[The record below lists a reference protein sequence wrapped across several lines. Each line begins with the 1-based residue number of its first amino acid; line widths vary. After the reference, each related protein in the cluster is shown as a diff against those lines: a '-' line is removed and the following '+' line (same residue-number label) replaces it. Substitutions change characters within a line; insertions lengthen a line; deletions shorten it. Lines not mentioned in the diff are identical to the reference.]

1 MEKKPTFCRKNN
13 LFMIYLKSKNREG
26 KCMNANVIYNTNN
39 TPVKTSF
46 FQNMIAILW
55 YIIKCSYRGV
65 KYIFMDVPSHL
76 WQLASG
82 KVDTAYKGTMAA
94 VNNMSKN
101 ENKNKKSVLKMDLN
115 DLLKNTAIM
124 KRRIAKLELEK
135 ARLLEELKGP
145 GGIRSKEP
153 VVYQFTAKKDGK
165 LETGIVSGYSKLDI
179 NTFLVQDGYEV
190 YKIEHN
196 KMIEFLYGKQSIF
209 SPKLKNKD
217 LLFWLTQLSTYLKS
231 GITLSDSIRILNQQ
245 MNKNP
250 TYKRAFQAI
259 VYELTMGESFS
270 TALEKQGTMFPPLLI
285 NMLKAAEATGEL
297 QETLDDMAN
306 YYDEIEKTRK
316 QMISA
321 MTYPSVIMIFSLA
334 VVVFI
339 MLYIIPQFTDIY
351 ESAGA
356 EITGITLFVLNL
368 SIFLQN
374 NLMNMLLVLILIIF
388 VIVLA
393 YKKVKVFRKK
403 VQTFA
408 MKLPVF
414 GKIIIYNE
422 MAIFSKTFSSLLRNN
437 VFITES
443 ITILSKI
450 TNNEIYKE
458 IMYETV
464 NNIIKGEKISVAFKD
479 HWAIPDVAYFMIV
492 TGESTGELAEMMSKV
507 STYYQDSHRNI
518 INSLKSFI
526 EPLMIVFLAVV
537 VGGIILAVVVP
548 MFNMMN
554 LIKE

>member
-1 MEKKPTFCRKNN
+1 M
-13 LFMIYLKSKNREG
+13 
-26 KCMNANVIYNTNN
+26 NTNVMYSSN
-39 TPVKTSF
+39 VKNSS
-46 FQNMIAILW
+46 FQNILAILW
-55 YIIKCSYRGV
+55 YIVKCSYRGF
-65 KYIFMDVPSHL
+65 KYIFMDIPSYL

-82 KVDTAYKGTMAA
+82 KVDLAYKGTMAA
-94 VNNMSKN
+94 VDKSKD
-101 ENKNKKSVLKMDLN
+101 EKEKKKSVLNMDLN
-115 DLLKNTAIM
+115 DLLKNTPMM
-124 KRRIAKLELEK
+124 KKKMAKLELEK
-135 ARLLEELKGP
+135 ARLLDELKGS

-165 LETGIVSGYSKLDI
+165 LETGIVNGYSKLDI

-190 YKIEHN
+190 YKIEN
-196 KMIEFLYGKQSIF
+196 SKMIEFLYGQQSLF
-209 SPKLKNKD
+209 SPRLKNKD

-245 MNKNP
+245 MNKKA

-285 NMLKAAEATGEL
+285 NMIKAAEATGEL

-321 MTYPSVIMIFSLA
+321 MTYPSVIMVFSLA

-339 MLYIIPQFTDIY
+339 MLYIIPQFIDIY
-351 ESAGA
+351 ASAGT
-356 EITGITLFVLNL
+356 EITGITLFVLNI
-368 SIFLQN
+368 SVFLQN
-374 NLMNMLLVLILIIF
+374 NFMNLLLIIILIIF
-388 VIVLA
+388 GIVLA
-393 YKKVKVFRKK
+393 YKKVKAFRKK
-403 VQTFA
+403 LQTFA
-408 MKLPVF
+408 MKIPVL

-464 NNIIKGEKISVAFKD
+464 NNIIKGEKISTAFKD
-479 HWAIPDVAYFMIV
+479 HWAVPDVAYFMIV
-492 TGESTGELAEMMSKV
+492 TGESTGQLAEMMSKV
-507 STYYQDSHRNI
+507 STYYQESHRSI
-518 INSLKSFI
+518 VNSLKSFI
-526 EPLMIVFLAVV
+526 EPLMIAFLAIV

-548 MFNMMN
+548 MFDMMT